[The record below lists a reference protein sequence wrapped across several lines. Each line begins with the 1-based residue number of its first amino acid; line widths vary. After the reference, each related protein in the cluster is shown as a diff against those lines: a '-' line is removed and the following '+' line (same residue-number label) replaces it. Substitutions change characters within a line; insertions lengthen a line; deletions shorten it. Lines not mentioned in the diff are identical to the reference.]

1 MWNFCEIGLEY
12 IFLFGNMKYLF
23 QPFLGNIKHDL
34 RRAAGPPNKGDNL
47 FHSCRLHWRIDYWTL
62 HHLFKP
68 FTWAGNIKSFLSSFY
83 TTTFHLH
90 EQWPYKHSSFFI
102 FPDLFLRQTHKLL
115 IWQFILFRTTCFS
128 HQALVT
134 CCLQLIKFEPTPQQL
149 KLVLN
154 HIQNQTEK

>member
-1 MWNFCEIGLEY
+1 MSQVSVMIICWTIKIFGVTIWVCFCAINCFTMKSSRFYLCLKEIGLEY
-12 IFLFGNMKYLF
+12 IFFFGNIKYLF

-115 IWQFILFRTTCFS
+115 IW
-128 HQALVT
+128 
-134 CCLQLIKFEPTPQQL
+134 
-149 KLVLN
+149 
-154 HIQNQTEK
+154 